1 MDLLIRKAV
10 PKDSDTL
17 TKYYIEFK
25 SGHAQYVP
33 KFFLEHRKITNSFE
47 SIRSAVKGMILNK
60 GGLFFVVEA
69 DGKIVGF
76 AYGEVRTDK
85 RTVFPEMV
93 VGEIKNLWI
102 KDKYRGNRI
111 SSKLKDKYL
120 NWFKEKGCDYVLIEV
135 LQKNPANKIY
145 EKWGF
150 EPYLEKLVKP
160 IK

>member
-10 PKDSDTL
+10 LSDSDTL
-17 TKYYIEFK
+17 TKYYVDFK
-25 SGHAQYVP
+25 SGHAQYAP
-33 KFFLEHRKITNSFE
+33 KFFLEYRKKINSFE
-47 SIRSAVKGMILNK
+47 SIKRAVNEMICNN

-69 DGKIVGF
+69 AGELVGF
-76 AYGEVRTDK
+76 AYGEVRVDK
-85 RTVFPEMV
+85 RAVFPDMV
-93 VGEIKNLWI
+93 VGEIKNLWL
-102 KDKYRGNRI
+102 KKEVRGNGI

-120 NWFKEKGCDYVLIEV
+120 NWFKEKCCDYVLIEV

-160 IK
+160 LK